1 MEVFKHHG
9 RRLTRT
15 NLTRWVLRVQ
25 HRASGSTAG
34 LSNPSTH
41 PHLSRTPALCC
52 QRSAAGRFA
61 APAKLL
67 PWLEAASKAALVK
80 PRSGCLPAQRRPP
93 GAPGCPCSTA
103 PVPPSLHPSFLPE
116 PGPSRAGLPLG
127 TPAPSPGTY
136 GEAGGALLR
145 QGRVEREAPARPVLA
160 GEHHHGG
167 LHGAGRAGAAPRSQP
182 RPRRL
187 LLSAPADTGGNPAW
201 GDPAPADGNRGQEGA
216 HGLRSPQPPGQSPAR
231 APWGPPQEPQP
242 SRVPLWGGSPGLWV
256 RLLAPQG
263 EGLGH
268 RKRQQE
274 VTWPSRACCSINWL
288 IKTPSCGF

>member
-1 MEVFKHHG
+1 MLGITQAPVAPARDGGASSRNTLTRVATMEVFKHRG
-9 RRLTRT
+9 RRLTRA
-15 NLTRWVLRVQ
+15 LPRWVLRVQ

-34 LSNPSTH
+34 AVRPQHH
-41 PHLSRTPALCC
+41 PHLSRTPAPC
-52 QRSAAGRFA
+52 SGAGRFA

-80 PRSGCLPAQRRPP
+80 PQSGCLPAQRRPP

-103 PVPPSLHPSFLPE
+103 PVPPSLLPE
-116 PGPSRAGLPLG
+116 QGPSRAGLPLG

-216 HGLRSPQPPGQSPAR
+216 HGLR
-231 APWGPPQEPQP
+231 
-242 SRVPLWGGSPGLWV
+242 
-256 RLLAPQG
+256 
-263 EGLGH
+263 
-268 RKRQQE
+268 
-274 VTWPSRACCSINWL
+274 
-288 IKTPSCGF
+288 

>member
-103 PVPPSLHPSFLPE
+103 PVPPSLHPSFLPSRAGTE
-116 PGPSRAGLPLG
+116 PSRAP
-127 TPAPSPGTY
+127 P
-136 GEAGGALLR
+136 R
-145 QGRVEREAPARPVLA
+145 
-160 GEHHHGG
+160 H
-167 LHGAGRAGAAPRSQP
+167 PRSQP
-182 RPRRL
+182 RHLRRGRRG
-187 LLSAPADTGGNPAW
+187 APPA
-201 GDPAPADGNRGQEGA
+201 G
-216 HGLRSPQPPGQSPAR
+216 
-231 APWGPPQEPQP
+231 
-242 SRVPLWGGSPGLWV
+242 
-256 RLLAPQG
+256 
-263 EGLGH
+263 
-268 RKRQQE
+268 
-274 VTWPSRACCSINWL
+274 PSRARSPCA
-288 IKTPSCGF
+288 PSTCWRTSSWRAAWGRPGGGSAALSASPAAPPFIRPRRHRRKPGMGRPGPG